1 MGKVTASLD
10 TSHYKGAITKTV
22 TVTTADPGSTPVVLQ
37 LRAEIMTSFDVT
49 PSETPLI
56 RMIAGELKPTELT
69 LSAVDAR
76 PFAVLSVQADP
87 AVAVTVRPSP
97 GAPTGEA
104 AARPG
109 AVAAGSSRYVVTIT
123 PKPDVPAG
131 EQVQNVTLTT
141 DRAKEKTVLIRAVLV
156 VLARLRIAPERL
168 LVEPGAEPPVLHV
181 RIRKRAGDGLKIMDV
196 ASSDAD
202 FSATLSAIED
212 GREYDVAVRYTGQP
226 GRGPVDAR
234 ITAQTNEPGQTAIVI
249 PLTGRI

>member
-87 AVAVTVRPSP
+87 AVAVNVRPSP

-181 RIRKRAGDGLKIMDV
+181 RIRKRAGDGLTILGV

-202 FSATLSAIED
+202 FSATLSTIED
-212 GREYDVAVRYTGQP
+212 GREYDVAVRYTGRP